1 MSFTQQSFGM
11 SWSFKLP
18 GRQANPYLSR
28 TPIFAKFA
36 RRRGSVQRSILWSI
50 GHLLRST
57 FVQQKDEIYKNT
69 KIWITKFGITME
81 VYSSTHY
88 QPCLPTGL
96 FFLRGGGPEV
106 SPKRRQN
113 CREAVILL
121 PERYGTLKEDA
132 IKASENDECETLQ
145 KREQMSFRSPSI
157 CRCQVLA
164 WFSVRVESSADTF
177 KTVAMWSLKSCS
189 YMQLPPGNET
199 MNCFPMSSEN
209 ICRFALIYPNVSNKT
224 VTPWQTCPS
233 NPGVFLTKTSNYQ
246 DFCQIVAKF
255 TLLSS
260 K

>member
-57 FVQQKDEIYKNT
+57 FVQQKDKIYKNT

-96 FFLRGGGPEV
+96 FFLRGGG
-106 SPKRRQN
+106 S
-113 CREAVILL
+113 
-121 PERYGTLKEDA
+121 G
-132 IKASENDECETLQ
+132 S
-145 KREQMSFRSPSI
+145 
-157 CRCQVLA
+157 
-164 WFSVRVESSADTF
+164 
-177 KTVAMWSLKSCS
+177 
-189 YMQLPPGNET
+189 
-199 MNCFPMSSEN
+199 
-209 ICRFALIYPNVSNKT
+209 
-224 VTPWQTCPS
+224 
-233 NPGVFLTKTSNYQ
+233 LTKKTAKLPWGS
-246 DFCQIVAKF
+246 DFITWKIRDSEGRCHKSIWKWWVRNSTKKGTDEF
-255 TLLSS
+255 PKSIDL
-260 K
+260 